1 MHEIYSIISE
11 KTRLFTGF
19 LFVDLGRFHDLIP
32 LGEVML
38 RMDILVMV
46 ELEPQ
51 DPSRFVKVVVSIML

>member
-1 MHEIYSIISE
+1 MRYIRSFERFERFE
-11 KTRLFTGF
+11 KYDFNY
-19 LFVDLGRFHDLIP
+19 DLIP